1 MSTYLLIHGGWHGG
15 WCWYKVLPHLE
26 RAGHRVVAPDLPSLG
41 IDRTPI
47 AQISLDTWTD
57 SVCRLLDA
65 QDEPVILVGHSRGG
79 ILISQAA
86 EKRPEK
92 VKTLV
97 YLAAFMLR
105 QGESISQVLQEDGG
119 SMILSNLEIAEDQS
133 STTVRQASLKEVFYG
148 ECQEED
154 IALARLLLAP
164 EARAPSATPISVSQ
178 SNFGRVPRVYIECL
192 RDKAVPPALQKKM
205 YAALPCQEVIS
216 MDTDH
221 SPFFSAPEA
230 LVTHLLSLGSGAHPR
245 TESTIGNG

>member
-1 MSTYLLIHGGWHGG
+1 MSTYLLVHGACHGG
-15 WCWYKVLPHLE
+15 WCWYKVLPRLE
-26 RAGHRVVAPDLPSLG
+26 NAGHRVVAPDLPSLG

-47 AQISLDTWTD
+47 TQISLDTWTD

-97 YLAAFMLR
+97 YLSAFLLR
-105 QGESISQVLQEDGG
+105 QGESLLQVLQEDGR
-119 SMILSNLEIAEDQS
+119 SMILPNMVMAEDQS
-133 STTVRQASLKEVFYG
+133 SATVRQAALKEVFYG
-148 ECQEED
+148 KCQEED

-164 EARAPSATPISVSQ
+164 EAIAPSATPISVSE

-192 RDKAVPPALQKKM
+192 RDKAIPPALQKKM
-205 YAALPCQEVIS
+205 YAALPCQKVIS

-221 SPFFSAPEA
+221 SPFFSASEA
-230 LVTHLLSLGSGAHPR
+230 LATHLLSLGS
-245 TESTIGNG
+245 